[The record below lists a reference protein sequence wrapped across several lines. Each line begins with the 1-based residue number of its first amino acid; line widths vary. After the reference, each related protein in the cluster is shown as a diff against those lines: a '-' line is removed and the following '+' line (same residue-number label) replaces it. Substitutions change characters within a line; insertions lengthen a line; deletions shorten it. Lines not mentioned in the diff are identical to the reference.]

1 MFQSVNIKVVIL
13 VTLLNL
19 FFLLSLR
26 IFASYYLSS
35 FTSFSVDT
43 LSRYVQIKG
52 LLEDY
57 IPAGPC
63 PLPLLFFLFF
73 LHLSSAFLSALL

>member
-1 MFQSVNIKVVIL
+1 MFQSINIKVVIL

-19 FFLLSLR
+19 FSLLSLR

-43 LSRYVQIKG
+43 LSRYVQIKD

-57 IPAGPC
+57 VPAGPS
-63 PLPLLFFLFF
+63 PLPLLLT
-73 LHLSSAFLSALL
+73 LRLSSAFLSALF

>member
-1 MFQSVNIKVVIL
+1 MFQSINIKVVIL

-19 FFLLSLR
+19 FFSLR

-52 LLEDY
+52 LFGDLS
-57 IPAGPC
+57 PSRS
-63 PLPLLFFLFF
+63 
-73 LHLSSAFLSALL
+73 LSSAFALDFASFLCISLYPSLN